1 MEWNRVAVPAS
12 DRIDLKLT
20 SGSSRRDSLDSTS
33 FALRGSTKPDRGC
46 SIMSAS
52 QTSPSTWNDAT
63 AEELGGFDR
72 NHVARL
78 YVGDPV
84 ARLLLDHFAAV
95 APEKASYVNSLESL
109 LIRKSLSE
117 DFPAPSRR
125 QIVDV
130 LQELEQAGCG
140 EYWAG
145 KHDWSSRF
153 NWSVDS
159 NDVGRLA
166 AEHAGLI
173 DPGDL
178 VSTNGQEVQAA
189 EGGATV
195 SSEGAPLAAGGSADT
210 AVAGADL
217 VEAAS
222 FTAEAFSQLG
232 AAWGDLAAEAEA
244 LVETPVESPPSSEP
258 SSDWNAAASAPV
270 EVAREEPVAEAVEA
284 PVEPA
289 QVDQPEPEPA
299 AVAAVEESAA
309 WHSEPVAANEPG
321 IVASGAAIVD
331 EESENAAYLEHS
343 FQLRPGLRIT
353 LTLPTDLTRSEARR
367 LAIFLKS
374 LPFQD

>member
-1 MEWNRVAVPAS
+1 
-12 DRIDLKLT
+12 
-20 SGSSRRDSLDSTS
+20 
-33 FALRGSTKPDRGC
+33 
-46 SIMSAS
+46 MSAS

-72 NHVARL
+72 DHVARL

-84 ARLLLDHFAAV
+84 ARLLLDHFAVV
-95 APEKASYVNSLESL
+95 AAEKASYVNSLESL

-117 DFPAPSRR
+117 DFPAPGRR

-140 EYWAG
+140 GYWAG

-153 NWSVDS
+153 NWTVDS

-178 VSTNGQEVQAA
+178 VSTTGQADERTQADGDPSA
-189 EGGATV
+189 A
-195 SSEGAPLAAGGSADT
+195 LANNASFAAAFDSVGSADAPDAASDET
-210 AVAGADL
+210 KL
-217 VEAAS
+217 EAAS

-244 LVETPVESPPSSEP
+244 LAGETDENP
-258 SSDWNAAASAPV
+258 APEELDAVAQV
-270 EVAREEPVAEAVEA
+270 EVEVEVSEEPVAEMIEALAEEVETTDA
-284 PVEPA
+284 TE
-289 QVDQPEPEPA
+289 DENESES
-299 AVAAVEESAA
+299 AVAVMEESGEWTSQPALETEA
-309 WHSEPVAANEPG
+309 DGTEADL
-321 IVASGAAIVD
+321 VASGAAIVG
-331 EESENAAYLEHS
+331 EEPEDAAYLEHS

-367 LAIFLKS
+367 LAVFLKS
-374 LPFQD
+374 LPFQE